1 MSKKT
6 ILIFIII
13 SAILLIISIVNMTL
27 SFKAAVFP
35 FKTATDS
42 ESLKKAENDLRL
54 AGDELKKYEYLLDN
68 LNKISFMTIYY
79 GKADTESGRSGHFFT
94 AFSLFYKEK
103 YYLIT
108 AGHSIELGK
117 EKYKNFEFKPNNR
130 EFWLTPELLYYE
142 NDIDNNNDFAIFKD
156 DSIKNGL
163 YPATDDLRPEFVF
176 GNTLRRVNLVKEY
189 DEDISAVSGE
199 SGSPVLNSGC
209 KVIGVLIKNKG
220 EYTEIA
226 KVLTALDQL
235 QND

>member
-6 ILIFIII
+6 VLIFIII
-13 SAILLIISIVNMTL
+13 SAIFLIISIVNITL
-27 SFKAAVFP
+27 SL
-35 FKTATDS
+35 KTAVLPLKTTADP
-42 ESLKKAENDLRL
+42 ESLKKAESDLML
-54 AGDELKKYEYLLDN
+54 AGEELKKYKYLLDN
-68 LNKISFMTIYY
+68 LNEISLRTIYY
-79 GKADTESGRSGHFFT
+79 GKADTEIGESEHFFT

-103 YYLIT
+103 FYLIT

-117 EKYKNFEFKPNNR
+117 EKYKNFEFKPNNK
-130 EFWLTPELLYYE
+130 ELWLTPELLYYK

-156 DSIKNGL
+156 DLIENGL
-163 YPATDDLRPEFVF
+163 YPATDDLKPEFVF
-176 GNTLRRVNLVKEY
+176 GNTTRRVNLVKAY

-199 SGSPVLNSGC
+199 SGSPVLNSEC

-226 KVLTALDQL
+226 KVLTVLEQL